1 MEKSETAEE
10 FTCQIRVA
18 PFLKTNKQNQSEIT
32 FTARVLAQFSSQ
44 FFWECDKEFGGL
56 QIKRKIDGE
65 EELNLTEE
73 VGQVDSLTNSNFV
86 SQTLTRKTLSKI
98 TPRAK
103 ALLRKILPSPLEKV
117 YFNMQLSGPYIAHT
131 TLHEYCDY

>member
-1 MEKSETAEE
+1 MEKSETAEG

-44 FFWECDKEFGGL
+44 FFWEWDKEFGGL

-86 SQTLTRKTLSKI
+86 SHTLTRKTLSKI

-117 YFNMQLSGPYIAHT
+117 YFNMQLSGLYIAHT
-131 TLHEYCDY
+131 TLYEY